1 MKAKKED
8 TMPDNLDPG
17 ALALLKELCL
27 AHGAPSC
34 EDEVRAVARRYLA
47 PLGDLET
54 DRLGSILCTMK
65 NGAVDGPRVLVAG
78 HMDEV
83 AFAVQHITPE
93 GFLRIVP
100 LGSWWTHN
108 LLSQRLSLRTRS
120 GEKVLGVVTST
131 PPHLLDKDALAK
143 VLPVEELYV
152 DIGAPSRAY
161 AEQELGVSLGDTLVP
176 ATEFTPM
183 NNPDLYLSKAF
194 DNRAGMA
201 VAIQDA
207 IELQEE
213 SLPCR
218 LLIGGSVQEEVGLR
232 GARTLAR
239 LANPDLVIVLE
250 GPPADDTPG
259 LEASAS
265 QGRLGGGAQIRLLDP
280 SAISNRPL
288 ADHAVDVA
296 KANSIPYQI
305 AVRRTGAT
313 DAGSFHIANTGV
325 PTVVIGVPA
334 RYIHTHNALLDI
346 KDYAAAIQLVKA
358 LVRTLNADRAGRFL
372 KHGD

>member
-1 MKAKKED
+1 
-8 TMPDNLDPG
+8 MPDNLDPG

-34 EDEVRAVARRYLA
+34 EDEVRGVARRYLA
-47 PLGDLET
+47 SLGEVET
-54 DRLGSILCTMK
+54 DRLGSLLCTMK
-65 NGAVDGPRVLVAG
+65 NGAADGPRVLVAG

-83 AFAVQHITPE
+83 AFAVQHITAE

-100 LGSWWTHN
+100 LGNWWTHN

-131 PPHLLDKDALAK
+131 PPHLLDKDASTK
-143 VLPVEELYV
+143 VLPIEDLYV
-152 DIGAPSRAY
+152 DIGAPSKAY
-161 AEQELGVSLGDTLVP
+161 AEEVLGVSLGDTLVP
-176 ATEFTPM
+176 ATDFTPM
-183 NNPDLYLSKAF
+183 NNPELYVSKAF
-194 DNRAGMA
+194 DNRVGMA
-201 VAIQDA
+201 AAIRSA

-213 SLPCR
+213 SLPCQ

-232 GARTLAR
+232 GARTLAQ
-239 LANPDLVIVLE
+239 LAKPDLAIVLE

-259 LEASAS
+259 FEASAS

-288 ADHAVDVA
+288 ADHTVDVA

-313 DAGSFHIANTGV
+313 DAGSFHVANTGV

-334 RYIHTHNALLDI
+334 RYIHTHNAILDI
-346 KDYAAAIQLVKA
+346 KDYAATIQLVKA
-358 LVRTLNADRAGRFL
+358 LVLSLNHKRAGHFL
-372 KHGD
+372 EKGD